1 MSIYHHTHFRQDA
14 LAQSCERQSTV
25 ETGAMS
31 RMFVLPAC
39 SFDENDVPAP
49 AGASSSKGKG
59 EGKGSSGY
67 HWRCNQQG
75 EHEEGDMKGPAPVPD
90 DDGVEHVLVHVL
102 GISGE
107 WLWSDVVHEYTNI
120 FEVQRRF
127 HTSNDGKFGL
137 CNGQWYK
144 LVWEYGR
151 KGPYPPGSVR
161 KQRQPL
167 DLPCFAL
174 QDHVAG
180 VAGILR
186 STETREVWIT
196 AIKVLVI

>member
-1 MSIYHHTHFRQDA
+1 
-14 LAQSCERQSTV
+14 
-25 ETGAMS
+25 
-31 RMFVLPAC
+31 MFVLPAC

-120 FEVQRRF
+120 F
-127 HTSNDGKFGL
+127 
-137 CNGQWYK
+137 
-144 LVWEYGR
+144 
-151 KGPYPPGSVR
+151 
-161 KQRQPL
+161 
-167 DLPCFAL
+167 
-174 QDHVAG
+174 
-180 VAGILR
+180 R
-186 STETREVWIT
+186 SATTISHLE
-196 AIKVLVI
+196 